1 MDRNNEKNLL
11 DLLDIVILMQMLVE
25 KVENFQLKN
34 HYNKQLIKQQ
44 LKAVLKTITPLAERD
59 YNIVFSNGETETQ
72 QIISEYETFISHI
85 RDFNVPQKVVLTQM
99 ITAFNYD
106 PKTIEATTHRI
117 LKKYENKKTNL

>member
-72 QIISEYETFISHI
+72 QIISFSNNIFNLAFSALNSAIISI
-85 RDFNVPQKVVLTQM
+85 NVSIMFL
-99 ITAFNYD
+99 
-106 PKTIEATTHRI
+106 
-117 LKKYENKKTNL
+117 